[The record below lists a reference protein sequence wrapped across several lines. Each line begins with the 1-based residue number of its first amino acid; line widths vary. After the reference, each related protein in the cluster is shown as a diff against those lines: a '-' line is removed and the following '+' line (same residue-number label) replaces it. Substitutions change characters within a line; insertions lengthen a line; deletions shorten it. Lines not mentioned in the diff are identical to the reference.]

1 MDLYIFDRNFNKI
14 AVIDFYKSILW
25 VDRYDKPGEFELYMS
40 ADVDV
45 LQNLK
50 YGYYVMQKESEHMCI
65 IENIKIETSIEDGN
79 HYTITG
85 RGLESILDRR
95 IVWKQTI
102 FNNVSLQ
109 NAIQSLLNENIIS
122 PSLTARKISNFVFKA
137 STDTKITSL
146 KLTAQYTGDNLLD
159 VIEKIC
165 DDAKI
170 GFKVTLNTSNQ
181 FVFELYSG
189 VDRSYAQFSNDF
201 VVFSPDFDN
210 IINSNYYES
219 ETLYKNV
226 TLVAGDGEGN
236 NRKTYTVGNVS
247 GLDRKELYTDARDI
261 SSKDEDNND
270 IPISTYNEMLK
281 QRGQEKLTETTKI
294 KQFDGK
300 VDSSRMYVFGRDF
313 YMGDV
318 IQIKNEYKLEG
329 PARVVEYV
337 MSENI
342 ENGLEY
348 YPTFEAIHES
358 EG

>member
-1 MDLYIFDRNFNKI
+1 MLSK
-14 AVIDFYKSILW
+14 
-25 VDRYDKPGEFELYMS
+25 
-40 ADVDV
+40 
-45 LQNLK
+45 
-50 YGYYVMQKESEHMCI
+50 
-65 IENIKIETSIEDGN
+65 
-79 HYTITG
+79 
-85 RGLESILDRR
+85 
-95 IVWKQTI
+95 
-102 FNNVSLQ
+102 
-109 NAIQSLLNENIIS
+109 
-122 PSLTARKISNFVFKA
+122 
-137 STDTKITSL
+137 
-146 KLTAQYTGDNLLD
+146 
-159 VIEKIC
+159 
-165 DDAKI
+165 
-170 GFKVTLNTSNQ
+170 
-181 FVFELYSG
+181 
-189 VDRSYAQFSNDF
+189 
-201 VVFSPDFDN
+201 
-210 IINSNYYES
+210 S